1 LSIDIRQ
8 RSYFTISI
16 EFFASLFYDMLREG
30 GYFEVT
36 GIECEGRR
44 IDCRLIIFDK
54 DGTLIDFTATWVPLI
69 RKRVSFLL
77 KALGREDQELA
88 ALLLKSWGIDPSS
101 GKIDPRGPCPV
112 SPRSDE
118 IVIGTMALYQQ
129 GYPWDESKQRVAVA
143 FDEAD
148 ADGDWRGKVLPVR
161 GIQTFL
167 LRLRAQG
174 FRIAL
179 ATNDE
184 RRDTEAILNHLGME
198 NLFDKILCAGEVTLP
213 KPHPETIFSICRQ
226 LGVDPKEAV
235 MVGDSV
241 ADMMAG
247 KRAGVALT
255 VGVLEGG
262 VTPREELE
270 KVADL
275 VVNSVQDLKFF

>member
-1 LSIDIRQ
+1 
-8 RSYFTISI
+8 
-16 EFFASLFYDMLREG
+16 
-30 GYFEVT
+30 VT
-36 GIECEGRR
+36 GIEDKGKR
-44 IDCRLIIFDK
+44 IPCRLIIFDK

-77 KALGREDQELA
+77 KALGRNDQQLGA
-88 ALLLKSWGIDPSS
+88 FLLKSWGIDPPS

-118 IVIGTMALYQQ
+118 MIIGTMALYQR
-129 GYPWDESKQRVAVA
+129 GYPWDEAKQWVAQA

-148 ADGDWRGKVLPVR
+148 ADGDWREKVVPIK

-167 LRLRAQG
+167 SQLREHG
-174 FRIAL
+174 FRTAL

-184 RRDTEAILNHLGME
+184 RKDTEAILSHLAMDG
-198 NLFDKILCAGEVTLP
+198 LFDIILCAGEVNPP
-213 KPHPETIFSICRQ
+213 KPHPETILTVCRQ
-226 LGVDPKEAV
+226 LGIDPKEAV

-241 ADMMAG
+241 TDMMMG
-247 KRAGVALT
+247 KRAGVALAI
-255 VGVLEGG
+255 GILEGG

-275 VVNSVQDLKFF
+275 VVDSIQDLKFY

>member
-1 LSIDIRQ
+1 
-8 RSYFTISI
+8 
-16 EFFASLFYDMLREG
+16 M
-30 GYFEVT
+30 T
-36 GIECEGRR
+36 GIEYQGKR
-44 IDCRLIIFDK
+44 IPCRLIIFDK

-77 KALGREDQELA
+77 KKLGRDGEMETF
-88 ALLLKSWGIDPSS
+88 LLRSWGIDPVS
-101 GKIDPRGPCPV
+101 GKVDPRGPCPV

-118 IVIGTMALYQQ
+118 IIIGTMALYQH
-129 GYPWDESKQRVAVA
+129 GYHWDESKQWVAQA

-148 ADGDWRGKVLPVR
+148 ADGDWRQNVVPIK

-167 LRLRAQG
+167 SHLKRDG
-174 FRIAL
+174 FHTAL

-184 RRDTEAILNHLGME
+184 RKDTEAILNHLGMDG
-198 NLFDKILCAGEVTLP
+198 LFDMILCWGEVIPP
-213 KPHPETIFSICRQ
+213 KPHPETIFTICRK
-226 LGVDPKEAV
+226 LSIHPHEAV

-241 ADMMAG
+241 TDMMMG

-255 VGVLEGG
+255 VGILEGG

-275 VVNSVQDLKFF
+275 VVDSIQDLKFY